1 MSGFLEKEVAELQ
14 IRKPKRATMELQM
27 APMIDC
33 VFLLLIFFMVS
44 AIMKIPPK
52 FAVEL
57 PESMTRHEFPQ
68 KRFNLFIGRHG
79 EMAVDDQMMMDLD
92 DLEDFLA
99 RHEDRIE
106 TLIIKADKYAL
117 HGYVIDAM
125 ERAKRR
131 DIEELAIA
139 IKEGGKGIKVD

>member
-1 MSGFLEKEVAELQ
+1 MKYRKAKRSG
-14 IRKPKRATMELQM
+14 MELQM

-44 AIMKIPPK
+44 AIMKVPPR
-52 FAVEL
+52 FDIEL
-57 PESMTRHEFPQ
+57 PASLTRHEFPQ

-79 EMAVDDQMMMDLD
+79 EMAVDDHMMIDYD

-99 RHEDRIE
+99 RNEDKIE
-106 TLIIKADKYAL
+106 TLIIKADKFAL
-117 HGYVIDAM
+117 HGWVIDAM

-131 DIEELAIA
+131 DIAELAIA
-139 IKEGGKGIKVD
+139 IREGGKGIKVD

>member
-1 MSGFLEKEVAELQ
+1 MKVRKMKKSG
-14 IRKPKRATMELQM
+14 MELQM

-44 AIMKIPPK
+44 AIMKVPPR

-57 PESMTRHEFPQ
+57 PESLTRHEFPQ

-79 EMAVDDQMMMDLD
+79 EIAVDDHMLMDYV

-106 TLIIKADKYAL
+106 TLIIKADKFAL
-117 HGYVIDAM
+117 HGWVIDAM

-131 DIEELAIA
+131 DIAELAIA

>member
-1 MSGFLEKEVAELQ
+1 MKYRKAKRSG
-14 IRKPKRATMELQM
+14 MELQM

-44 AIMKIPPK
+44 AIMKVPPR
-52 FAVEL
+52 FAIEL
-57 PESMTRHEFPQ
+57 PASLTRHEFPQ

-79 EMAVDDQMMMDLD
+79 EMAVDDHMMMDYD

-99 RHEDRIE
+99 RNEDKIE
-106 TLIIKADKYAL
+106 TLIIKADKFAL
-117 HGYVIDAM
+117 HGWVIDAM

-131 DIEELAIA
+131 DIAELAIA
-139 IKEGGKGIKVD
+139 IREGGKGIKVD

>member
-1 MSGFLEKEVAELQ
+1 MKKSRRSG
-14 IRKPKRATMELQM
+14 MELQM
-27 APMIDC
+27 APLIDC

-44 AIMKIPPK
+44 AIMKTPPK
-52 FAVEL
+52 FPIDL
-57 PESMTRHEFPQ
+57 PESLTRHEFPQ
-68 KRFNLFIGRHG
+68 KRFNLFIGRNN
-79 EMAVDDQMMMDLD
+79 EMAVDDQMLTSLA

-106 TLIIKADKYAL
+106 TLIIKADKHAR
-117 HGYVIDAM
+117 HGIVIDAM

-131 DIEELAIA
+131 DIEGLAIA

>member
-1 MSGFLEKEVAELQ
+1 MKLRRVKRSG
-14 IRKPKRATMELQM
+14 MELQM

-44 AIMKIPPK
+44 AIMKTPPK
-52 FAVEL
+52 FEVDL
-57 PESMTRHEFPQ
+57 PESLTRHEFPQ

-79 EMAVDDQMMMDLD
+79 EMAVDDQIMMDYV

-99 RHEDRIE
+99 RHEGRIE
-106 TLIIKADKYAL
+106 TLIIKADRYAI
-117 HGYVIDAM
+117 HGWVIDAM

-131 DIEELAIA
+131 DIAELAIA